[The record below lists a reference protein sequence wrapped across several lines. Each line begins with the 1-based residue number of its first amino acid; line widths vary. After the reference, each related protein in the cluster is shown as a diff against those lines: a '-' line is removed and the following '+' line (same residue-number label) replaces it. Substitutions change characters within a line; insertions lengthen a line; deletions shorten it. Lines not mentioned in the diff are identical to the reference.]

1 MNFKMLGELEKV
13 ENSLEY
19 YKQKI
24 IQVTRRNQV
33 CFSSSN
39 LSTDTTH
46 CQGLDVE

>member
-1 MNFKMLGELEKV
+1 MNFKILGELEKD

-19 YKQKI
+19 CKQKI

-39 LSTDTTH
+39 VSIDTTVIVK
-46 CQGLDVE
+46 D